1 MIGDS
6 QRIYRRISDIINLSK
21 QLNDDDLLKQSVAA
35 HVCILQSGLLENIVK
50 ESLKIYADKRAEP
63 CISRFVCRRL
73 KELQN
78 PKAEKIE
85 NILSE
90 FSPELKDDLRKF
102 WCKNGI
108 RDHVDSVVANRHLI
122 AHGQSFEVSMSR
134 VSDWHRSIKRVMDFF
149 EEKFRQ

>member
-21 QLNDDDLLKQSVAA
+21 QLNDDDL
-35 HVCILQSGLLENIVK
+35 
-50 ESLKIYADKRAEP
+50 LKIYADKRAEP